1 MNKTVQD
8 TKRGMEAI
16 KKTQTEAILEIENLR
31 KTTGTTNISIT
42 NRIQEMEE
50 RVSGVEDM
58 IEENNQRNQSKKTQ
72 NQKSP

>member
-1 MNKTVQD
+1 
-8 TKRGMEAI
+8 MEAI